1 MLLRFYIYNLV
12 RKNFVKLKVVCNHR
26 DLRFDENKCGVVF
39 EVPHGVSVKLIG
51 GINVF
56 ALHSVSNSKIWVFAF
71 RMVDEDESQVVKL
84 MKCAV
89 IDCTLPIF
97 SMHISFGYLV
107 LGEANGVR
115 VFQLRLLLK
124 GRVKR
129 DKRLNGRVN
138 LNGGM
143 EKDVCKLEAKK
154 VSYLQNGFV
163 RSEDELNGHSEGQLG
178 VKSQNH
184 SDSGEFCVI
193 LILFPLLTIIDPD
206 F

>member
-1 MLLRFYIYNLV
+1 MLLRFYVFNPA
-12 RKNFVKLKVVCNHR
+12 RNTFVNLKVVCNHR

-39 EVPHGVSVKLIG
+39 EVPHGVSVKLVG

-56 ALHSVSNSKIWVFAF
+56 SLYSVSNSKIWVFAL

-107 LGEANGVR
+107 FGEENGVR
-115 VFQLRLLLK
+115 VFQLRSLLK
-124 GRVKR
+124 GRVKKDR
-129 DKRLNGRVN
+129 RVNGRVN

-143 EKDVCKLEAKK
+143 EKDACKLQAKK

-163 RSEDELNGHSEGQLG
+163 RSEEELNGHSEGQLG
-178 VKSQNH
+178 VRSEKH
-184 SDSGEFCVI
+184 SDSGEFCGI